1 MLHILHIISFRNRPV
16 TSYFE
21 NIEDNRVL
29 TYILPVMTQPFDF
42 KKNKSIL
49 PLWDELIV
57 LNENFNYILHR
68 SPNVVIFFEV
78 HTFNSYTA
86 CLLFND
92 I

>member
-1 MLHILHIISFRNRPV
+1 M

-78 HTFNSYTA
+78 NTFNSYTIS
-86 CLLFND
+86 LLSND
-92 I
+92 V